1 MRQRWQKMCAIAA
14 VGISVLAMAMGFTAS
29 EEKTVDMMFIHDM
42 HSHLNEFAT
51 VEDGKTQV
59 LGGLSRIKTLINKQ
73 KEINPDTLLL
83 DAGDFSMGTL
93 VQVIYEEEA
102 AELRMLGEIGVEATT
117 LGNHEFDYLSSG
129 LANMLNS
136 AVASKDALPAM
147 VLCNVDWDAMN
158 EAGLNNEQQMLADA
172 FSTYNVKDY
181 IVVEKNGVSIA
192 ITGVFGKDSLA
203 CSPTC
208 VLLFEDPVD
217 AVKETVADIQENE
230 EVDMIVCVSHSGTW
244 EDESKS
250 EDEIL
255 AKSVPELDVI
265 VSGHTHTKLE
275 KPIVHGDTY
284 IVSAGEYGKYLG
296 SLSMSQNEKGR
307 WDIDSY
313 ELIKVDETI
322 EKDAE
327 TQTKID
333 EFIAKVDS
341 EYLEQFGYTR
351 EQILATNTIEFADS
365 SDLGTLHT
373 ELNLGNIMSDA
384 YTYAVESAPDF
395 DGNPVDVAV
404 VPSGTVRDTYPLGAI
419 TTEKVFNSF
428 SLGIGAD
435 GIPGYPLISVYL
447 SGEELKTVAEIDAS
461 VSDFMTTARLYTDGL
476 QWTYNPYRMILNKV
490 TDVYLV
496 NTNGERV
503 ELEDDKLYRVV
514 SDLYSAQ
521 MLGAVTDMS
530 YGILSIVPKMADGTP
545 VEDYNDVIIYTE
557 GQELKG
563 WIAIAK
569 YMQSFADTDGDG
581 IADVPELYN
590 EVQGRKVIED
600 SKNLIDLV
608 KSPNRFFFIII
619 GAILFVVIL
628 IVLLI
633 LFATRVVRRMSQKRK

>member
-1 MRQRWQKMCAIAA
+1 MRQRWQKMCALAV

-217 AVKETVADIQENE
+217 AVKETVADIHENE
-230 EVDMIVCVSHSGTW
+230 DVDMIVCVSHSGTW
-244 EDESKS
+244 EEDSKS

-296 SLSMSQNEKGR
+296 
-307 WDIDSY
+307 
-313 ELIKVDETI
+313 
-322 EKDAE
+322 
-327 TQTKID
+327 
-333 EFIAKVDS
+333 
-341 EYLEQFGYTR
+341 
-351 EQILATNTIEFADS
+351 
-365 SDLGTLHT
+365 
-373 ELNLGNIMSDA
+373 
-384 YTYAVESAPDF
+384 
-395 DGNPVDVAV
+395 
-404 VPSGTVRDTYPLGAI
+404 
-419 TTEKVFNSF
+419 
-428 SLGIGAD
+428 
-435 GIPGYPLISVYL
+435 
-447 SGEELKTVAEIDAS
+447 
-461 VSDFMTTARLYTDGL
+461 
-476 QWTYNPYRMILNKV
+476 YNRSCKNCKNYYCSR
-490 TDVYLV
+490 
-496 NTNGERV
+496 
-503 ELEDDKLYRVV
+503 
-514 SDLYSAQ
+514 
-521 MLGAVTDMS
+521 
-530 YGILSIVPKMADGTP
+530 
-545 VEDYNDVIIYTE
+545 
-557 GQELKG
+557 
-563 WIAIAK
+563 
-569 YMQSFADTDGDG
+569 
-581 IADVPELYN
+581 
-590 EVQGRKVIED
+590 
-600 SKNLIDLV
+600 SKNHLGRNIT
-608 KSPNRFFFIII
+608 K
-619 GAILFVVIL
+619 
-628 IVLLI
+628 
-633 LFATRVVRRMSQKRK
+633 FAKLPL